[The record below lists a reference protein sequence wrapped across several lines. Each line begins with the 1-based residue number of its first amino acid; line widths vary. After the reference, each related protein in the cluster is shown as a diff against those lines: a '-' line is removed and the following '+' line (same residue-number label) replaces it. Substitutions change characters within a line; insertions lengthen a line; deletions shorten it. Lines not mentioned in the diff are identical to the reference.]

1 MRRERYLWFSGES
14 QRLFFARARR
24 ACVPLR
30 VRTGYGGMCVWCWWS
45 LMCLSLACLEAPRG
59 RRRLTVYFYRNPYRV
74 WCVARTRT
82 YQIPLVCSVRYLV
95 RKEMCKA
102 APMAV
107 TLSETHPHTP
117 HTAGGAR
124 GHTRATAPARATQH
138 HSSSPS
144 THCGH
149 TGYQVA
155 WVHSFCGPRCRDTPA
170 TVLAAGHGP

>member
-1 MRRERYLWFSGES
+1 MWFFLETFLNCASES
-14 QRLFFARARR
+14 ASCHS
-24 ACVPLR
+24 ACALVT
-30 VRTGYGGMCVWCWWS
+30 VGCVCGAGAWWS
-45 LMCLSLACLEAPRG
+45 LMCLSPVW
-59 RRRLTVYFYRNPYRV
+59 RRPADAVDSHTVYRV
-74 WCVARTRT
+74 CAYICT

>member
-1 MRRERYLWFSGES
+1 MKIWFW
-14 QRLFFARARR
+14 RLFFARARAGR
-24 ACVPLR
+24 ATPRAHWLRWDVCVVLVEPDVPVWRRPADAVDSLVHR
-30 VRTGYGGMCVWCWWS
+30 VRRHSAETRARSW
-45 LMCLSLACLEAPRG
+45 ARRARDAEKPRPKSG
-59 RRRLTVYFYRNPYRV
+59 
-74 WCVARTRT
+74 
-82 YQIPLVCSVRYLV
+82 
-95 RKEMCKA
+95 MCKA

>member
-1 MRRERYLWFSGES
+1 MRRERYLWFSGEG
-14 QRLFFARARR
+14 QRLFFARARAGR
-24 ACVPLR
+24 ATPRAHWLRWDVCVVLVEPDVPVWRRPADAVDSRSYIECVDTLR
-30 VRTGYGGMCVWCWWS
+30 RPGHAPASWARRARDAEKPRPKSGMC
-45 LMCLSLACLEAPRG
+45 
-59 RRRLTVYFYRNPYRV
+59 
-74 WCVARTRT
+74 
-82 YQIPLVCSVRYLV
+82 I
-95 RKEMCKA
+95 A